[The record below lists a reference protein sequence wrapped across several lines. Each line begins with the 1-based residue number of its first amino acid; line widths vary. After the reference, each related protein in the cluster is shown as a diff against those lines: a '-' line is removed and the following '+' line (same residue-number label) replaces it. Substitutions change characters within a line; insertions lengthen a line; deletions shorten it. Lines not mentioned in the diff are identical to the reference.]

1 MARLKS
7 SSLNTRNWRGAVFDV
22 PVPDAMNL
30 ARKVAGVDLSDEDRA
45 SRQKAPDTA
54 RARTSDETS
63 KDMLRLPSLSGILD
77 PVATM
82 SGNGGRQDANAT
94 QGQDGRAAAVPTP
107 GDTIGSRG
115 FNSCGGMTEGADV
128 GKDPLCIG
136 RKRIWSAPLFLVR
149 LVRGYFTSHD

>member
-1 MARLKS
+1 MARHKKGFLD
-7 SSLNTRNWRGAVFDV
+7 TRNWRGAVFDV
-22 PVPDAMNL
+22 PVPDAMEL
-30 ARKVAGVDLSDEDRA
+30 ARKVAGVDLSGEDRT
-45 SRQKAPDTA
+45 SRQQEQDTA
-54 RARTSDETS
+54 RARTSDETG
-63 KDMLRLPSLSGILD
+63 KDRLRLPSLSAILD

-107 GDTIGSRG
+107 GGTIGSRD

-136 RKRIWSAPLFLVR
+136 RKRIWSAPLFVVR
-149 LVRGYFTSHD
+149 LVRDYFTSHD